1 MKAAVMY
8 RRNDPL
14 QVEEVE
20 LSEPGLNEVSVRF
33 AASGVCHSD
42 LHHWRWEMGSPLP
55 LILGHEGAGVVTKTG
70 AGVTRIKPGDHVI
83 IAFGAK
89 CGECFYCLRGEPN
102 LCVPEDG
109 ADPIETAYASNRF
122 RGNGNRVFQF
132 QNVSSFSQESIVP
145 ANNAVV
151 IPRGVPLECAALVA
165 CGVTTGVGAVI
176 NTAEVEVGS
185 TVLVIGT
192 GGVGLNV
199 IQGARIAG
207 AARIIAADLLD
218 NKLELAREFG
228 ATHAI
233 NAGREDVIQRAKEL
247 SGGRGVDYA
256 FEVIGLEK
264 TLTQAYESLRKG
276 GTAVLVGVSA
286 PETTMQFSQLAM
298 MRTGRSIIGCF
309 YGSNQHHVDFPK
321 MIDLYRHGKLKLDEL
336 ISRRFALDEINESFR
351 ALEAGEV
358 ARGVIV
364 FD

>member
-1 MKAAVMY
+1 MKAAIMY

-14 QVEEVE
+14 VVEDVE
-20 LSEPGLNEVSVRF
+20 LSEPGLNEVSVQF
-33 AASGVCHSD
+33 SASGVCHSD

-55 LILGHEGAGVVTKTG
+55 LILGHEGAGVVTKVG
-70 AGVTRIKPGDHVI
+70 AGVTRVKPGDHVL

-89 CGECFYCLRGEPN
+89 CGECFYCLGGEPN

-109 ADPIETAYASNRF
+109 VDPIETGYPSNRYS
-122 RGNGNRVFQF
+122 RNGHRVHQF
-132 QNVSSFSQESIVP
+132 QRVSSFAAETVTP
-145 ANNAVV
+145 ANNVVV
-151 IPRGVPLECAALVA
+151 IPKDVPLDSASLVS

-176 NTAEVEVGS
+176 NTAQVEVGS

-218 NKLELAREFG
+218 TKLELAREFG

-233 NAGREDVIQRAKEL
+233 NAGREDVVKRAREL

-286 PETTMQFSQLAM
+286 PETTMRFSQLAM
-298 MRTGRSIIGCF
+298 MRTGRSIVGCF
-309 YGSNQHHVDFPK
+309 YGSNRHHVDFPK

-336 ISRRFALDEINESFR
+336 ISRRFAIDEINESFR

-358 ARGVIV
+358 ARGVIM
-364 FD
+364 FE

>member
-14 QVEEVE
+14 EVEAVE

-42 LHHWRWEMGSPLP
+42 LHHWRWEMGSPMP

-70 AGVTRIKPGDHVI
+70 PGVARIKPGDHVI

-122 RGNGNRVFQF
+122 RRDGNRVFQF
-132 QNVSSFSQESIVP
+132 QNVSSFAQESIVP

-151 IPRGVPLECAALVA
+151 IPRDVPLDSAALVA

-176 NTAEVEVGS
+176 NTAQVEVGS

-233 NAGREDVIQRAKEL
+233 NAGREDVVQAGQRAFRR
-247 SGGRGVDYA
+247 SRGRLRLRGDRVGKDAYT
-256 FEVIGLEK
+256 GLR
-264 TLTQAYESLRKG
+264 ES
-276 GTAVLVGVSA
+276 A
-286 PETTMQFSQLAM
+286 
-298 MRTGRSIIGCF
+298 
-309 YGSNQHHVDFPK
+309 
-321 MIDLYRHGKLKLDEL
+321 
-336 ISRRFALDEINESFR
+336 
-351 ALEAGEV
+351 
-358 ARGVIV
+358 
-364 FD
+364 